1 MTISSGAAVLHNSNE
16 PVPRFV
22 PTDCRDCGSCI
33 TSPIEYAAHHIEH
46 FKGRTASPQE
56 LHPEVQ
62 QALKRARFRHVCPE
76 CGLDL
81 TEVSTFGFAMHRR
94 GHEQQRSA
102 RSAMHRPSRPPGK
115 RVAFEQPARGRG
127 TAPRPNTGAAS
138 EEEEQGLGGRLWQLL
153 SGVYSASVGRV
164 RSASAPPP
172 LTSSSASPHVYRGYP
187 RKLFPGPTP
196 PPNSFDQS
204 YLKNARSIRPLPY
217 PPRSF
222 PPTANSLLRTRATSM
237 PPPKSHSVYDDDE
250 DDDDEGS
257 SIASSLHRRR
267 SSGHNN
273 HQDGSNNNNDNRRE
287 SGGVKNWFSRVF
299 NRDDPTSPP
308 PPYERST
315 RPPPGLHSP
324 RTAAAFRARLGGPEI
339 ATAPHE
345 IEAAHAAE
353 LRLRADIDQL
363 RWVHFLL
370 PALKWGA
377 VTQQHLVDRR
387 NEMRLEQM
395 RREAGPGDEGLMA
408 EGWLWKRAE
417 VMYERERGIYKRRQ
431 EEEGAAATEP
441 SSDAARRFEWHRG
454 NFLRLQDFSLTV
466 ECRKFRGEESDGADV
481 FPDWQLA
488 WYAERAK
495 ERKGPREYGEEEG
508 KEHHRWRLIL
518 RRERLKKEW
527 VRRHPGWDERK
538 EKEPYREGV
547 MPDHGVRRKPVGE
560 PPRSRQQPAA
570 SVPQAVRRKPVG
582 DPPRR
587 IQHFGPGPGPVM
599 VVRRKPVGSGIGP
612 VLHRRR
618 NPTVRYHPYAVEAA
632 SPETSPVRRRAAW
645 RRVRSAPTDD
655 DVLAEGQ
662 QLRYGEIVPLR
673 LSHAIA
679 TGRPMAEIEAEW
691 LPAIRRSPSL
701 TRFWALLNKEL
712 ELWEQQRAESEEEK
726 RQAHQQTRR
735 RSGVVLGEVANGSD
749 SGE

>member
-1 MTISSGAAVLHNSNE
+1 M
-16 PVPRFV
+16 

-81 TEVSTFGFAMHRR
+81 TEVSTFAFAMHRR

-102 RSAMHRPSRPPGK
+102 RSATNPRSSSRK

-138 EEEEQGLGGRLWQLL
+138 EEEEEEEQGLGGRLWQLL

-164 RSASAPPP
+164 RSVSAPPP
-172 LTSSSASPHVYRGYP
+172 LTSSSAHADPKNSSSSHVYRGYP

-222 PPTANSLLRTRATSM
+222 SPAANRLPRTRATSL
-237 PPPKSHSVYDDDE
+237 PPPQSRSVDDDN
-250 DDDDEGS
+250 DDDDEGSS
-257 SIASSLHRRR
+257 SIASSLHRRK
-267 SSGHNN
+267 GGQHNN
-273 HQDGSNNNNDNRRE
+273 HQDGNNNNNGIE
-287 SGGVKNWFSRVF
+287 SGGVKNWFTRVF
-299 NRDDPTSPP
+299 NRDYPTSPP
-308 PPYERST
+308 LYEPPPP
-315 RPPPGLHSP
+315 PPPGLLSP
-324 RTAAAFRARLGGPEI
+324 RTAAALRARLGGADI

-345 IEAAHAAE
+345 IEAARAAE
-353 LRLRADIDQL
+353 LRLRDDIDKF
-363 RWVHFLL
+363 RWVHYLL
-370 PALKWGA
+370 PALKWGP

-387 NEMRLEQM
+387 NEIRLDEM
-395 RREAGPGDEGLMA
+395 RREAGPGDEGLFA
-408 EGWLWKRAE
+408 EGWLRRRAGDL
-417 VMYERERGIYKRRQ
+417 YERERGIYKRRK
-431 EEEGAAATEP
+431 EEEGGAAATGP
-441 SSDAARRFEWHRG
+441 FSDAALRFEWHQG
-454 NFLRLQDFSLTV
+454 NFWRLQDFSLVV
-466 ECRKFRGEESDGADV
+466 ECRKLRGEESDGAAV
-481 FPDWQLA
+481 LPDWELA

-495 ERKGPREYGEEEG
+495 ERKGPGEYGEEEG
-508 KEHHRWRLIL
+508 REHHRWRLIL

-527 VRRHPGWDERK
+527 ARRHPGWDESR
-538 EKEPYREGV
+538 ETEPYQEGV
-547 MPDHGVRRKPVGE
+547 MPDHGIRRKPVGE
-560 PPRSRQQPAA
+560 PPRPRQQPAA
-570 SVPQAVRRKPVG
+570 PGPSQAVRRKPVG

-587 IQHFGPGPGPVM
+587 TQHFGPGPGPVV

-632 SPETSPVRRRAAW
+632 SPENSPVRRRAPW
-645 RRVRSAPTDD
+645 RRVRPAPTNDD
-655 DVLAEGQ
+655 ALAEGQ
-662 QLRYGEIVPLR
+662 QLRNGEIVPLR

-679 TGRPMAEIEAEW
+679 TGRPMAEIEDEW

-701 TRFWALLNKEL
+701 TRFWVLLNKEL

-726 RQAHQQTRR
+726 RQARQQTRR
-735 RSGVVLGEVANGSD
+735 RSGVVLGEVANGND